1 MKHIYPFTVI
11 MAFTFLGEL
20 LNHFL
25 PFPIPASVYG
35 LVLLF
40 LALRMKIVKAEKIE
54 ALGSSMVSL
63 LPLLFV
69 PPIVNLLD
77 CWDVVKA
84 NLLPILVIVLT
95 STVLVFGISGKLTQ
109 IIMDRKGDK

>member
-1 MKHIYPFTVI
+1 

-20 LNHFL
+20 LNYFL

-40 LALRMKIVKAEKIE
+40 AALRLKIVKAEKVE
-54 ALGSSMVSL
+54 ALGNSMISL

-69 PPIVNLLD
+69 PPMVNLLD
-77 CWDVVKA
+77 CWDVVRK
-84 NLLPILVIVLT
+84 NLLPIVLVILV
-95 STVLVFGISGKLTQ
+95 STVLVFVISGKLTQ